1 MGAAHTMNN
10 PPNIEG
16 KVIRESPSMRLTRM
30 RAFDAPFC
38 STHDA
43 VAAMDEVGRGPL
55 AGPVVVACL
64 LLPPDSSILGVND
77 SKKIAEKKRESLC
90 TALLEEALAVSYGVV
105 PPEDIDRI
113 NILQATHLAASRA
126 IAGLSGQ
133 ADFLLCDELRGFS
146 LPLPGRMLVNGD
158 AQSYRIAAASIV
170 AKVYRDA
177 LLKEAHETYPQY
189 GFAQHKG
196 YGTAAHIAAIREHGP
211 CPLHRRSFL
220 RRILS

>member
-1 MGAAHTMNN
+1 MSN
-10 PPNIEG
+10 PPDMKE
-16 KVIRESPSMRLTRM
+16 KTVRENASMRLARM
-30 RAFDAPFC
+30 CAFDAPFC
-38 STHDA
+38 SAHAA

-64 LLPPDSSILGVND
+64 LLSPDSKVLGVND
-77 SKKIAEKKRESLC
+77 SKKVAEKKRESLC

-105 PPEDIDRI
+105 PAEDIDRI
-113 NILQATHLAASRA
+113 NILQATYLAASRA
-126 IAGLSGQ
+126 IEGMNGL

-146 LPLPGRMLVNGD
+146 LPLSGHMMVDGD
-158 AQSYRIAAASIV
+158 ARSYRIAAASIV

-177 LLKEAHETYPQY
+177 LLIEAHESYPHY

-196 YGTAAHIAAIREHGP
+196 YGTAEHIAAIRKHGP

-220 RRILS
+220 RRILP